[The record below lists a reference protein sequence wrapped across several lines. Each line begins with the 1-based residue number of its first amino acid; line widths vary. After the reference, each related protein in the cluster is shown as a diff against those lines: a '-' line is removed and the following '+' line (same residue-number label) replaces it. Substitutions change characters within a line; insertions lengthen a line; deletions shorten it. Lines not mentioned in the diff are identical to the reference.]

1 MAPTTHAHGTT
12 GAAPRHARHDHSASH
27 TASHRRAPSANRRG
41 RGAAHHRARIA
52 PTHHRARIAPTHH
65 RVNTIPA
72 RVHVDA
78 DPITPVSLSRTVP
91 STLPIQTGDATLDAA
106 EATALTTLTV
116 DQAGAPTHRAAPFY
130 STPWIRDSFAW
141 GMIPDN
147 QGTLA
152 TYATTE
158 LAYWLGRQQ
167 PFGGFISFQYS
178 GWYDET
184 PIIIAAVLDAYRQT
198 GNLTMVRRALP
209 QLEHAWTWMDHSYA
223 VALRRHGSSCLI
235 WVDLRPRGAHFAA
248 DWADQVARQGYSP
261 QLQGLWLRATRA
273 LAALELLTG
282 QPRRAHGYIAAA
294 SCITRDINRLLW
306 RVDAP
311 AHLNATPLAAFG
323 HYRAWPVVPGRAYF
337 EVDGNALLVATDAAD
352 AARRDS
358 VLGTIMA
365 NKHYLLGNDG
375 AGPAR
380 VLYGDYAPADYAPIH
395 NWIGPGRYQSAYWP
409 TVGGLLAI
417 AAARYDHTTTSL
429 AVLEGLARRDAD
441 PTMGFHE
448 WYGGD
453 GTPGGAAT
461 YGWGARMYLLALYR
475 AALGVD
481 DSTGLAHPADLT
493 LRASPLEARGEL
505 TRLGRHITVIG
516 HGKGQV
522 RYLRL
527 DGRTLH
533 TTIVPAALLH
543 DGSVLDV
550 YRG

>member
-41 RGAAHHRARIA
+41 RGAA
-52 PTHHRARIAPTHH
+52 HHRARIAPTHH

-323 HYRAWPVVPGRAYF
+323 HYRAWPAAPGRAYF

-417 AAARYDHTTTSL
+417 AAARCDHTTTSL